1 MSWRRIVVLV
11 ALLAVMGI
19 AIFIVNRGEKRKQGN
34 EGKLLSVTAA
44 NVTKLEL
51 QRGDQMFRFVR
62 SDPVWNLELP
72 LKAKADRVSIENI
85 LDDFCA
91 LKYDKMVEKD
101 AKDLNRYGLGKPEI
115 ELRIYEKDPV
125 KPSYAILIGTKNE
138 MDSSS
143 YARLSIGNEVVTIPD
158 YKRNYLEKGLFE
170 FRDKKF
176 VEFDTTDVS
185 AMEFTYQN
193 AGFAFRKKEG
203 EWFME
208 KPLFSRAV
216 ESKVTEIL
224 SQVSQ
229 LEAKAFTGKA
239 DTGKLKEYGFEKPLL
254 DLGLKLK
261 EKEKRVKVVRKGET
275 YLAFTPDFDEIC
287 EVNKDLV
294 DKFVGEAK
302 DFREKKVASFS
313 AFEVKEI
320 DFRSS
325 PFRFLLKKNKENK
338 WELDKGTPAQKPDEE
353 KVNRLL
359 SSLEEL
365 EATDFIDPP
374 VSPSVSFPY
383 SITIRSES
391 WQRPQELKTMIIQL
405 SAIKDDSVIAE
416 NPSLPYRFRVSKE
429 IIDKLPKKLDDLLP
443 SAK

>member
-1 MSWRRIVVLV
+1 MSWRRIVVLFG
-11 ALLAVMGI
+11 LLAVMGI
-19 AIFIVNRGEKRKQGN
+19 AIFLVNRGERQKQEN

-51 QRGDQMFRFVR
+51 QRGDQTFRFVR

-72 LKAKADRVSIENI
+72 LKAKADRVSVENI

-91 LKYDKMVEKD
+91 LKYDKVVEKE
-101 AKDLNRYGLGKPEI
+101 AKDLSRYRLDKPEI
-115 ELRIYEKDPV
+115 ELRIYEKDPL

-143 YARLSIGNEVVTIPD
+143 YARLSTRTEVVTIPD
-158 YKRNYLEKGLFE
+158 YKRNYLEKKLFE

-176 VEFDTTDVS
+176 FEFDTTDAS
-185 AMEFTYQN
+185 AMEFSYQN
-193 AGFAFRKKEG
+193 ASFAFRKKEG

-216 ESKVTEIL
+216 ESKVTDIL
-224 SQVSQ
+224 SQASQ
-229 LEAKAFTGKA
+229 LEAKAFTDKA
-239 DTGKLKEYGFEKPLL
+239 DAGKLKEYGFEKPLL
-254 DLGLKLK
+254 DVGLKLK
-261 EKEKRVKVVRKGET
+261 DKEKRVKVIRKGET

-287 EVNKDLV
+287 EVNMDFV
-294 DKFVGEAK
+294 DKFAGESK
-302 DFREKKVASFS
+302 DFREKKVGSFS

-320 DFRSS
+320 DFKSS
-325 PFRFLLKKNKENK
+325 PFSFLLKKNKESK
-338 WELDKGTPAQKPDEE
+338 WELAKGTPAQKLDEE

-359 SSLEEL
+359 GSLEEL

-374 VSPSVSFPY
+374 VSSVSFPY

-391 WQRPQELKTMIIQL
+391 WQRPQELKSVILQL
-405 SAIKDDSVIAE
+405 SAVKDDSVIAG
-416 NPSLPYRFRVSKE
+416 NPSLPYRFKVSKE
-429 IIDKLPKKLDDLLP
+429 IIDKLPKKLDDLLQ
-443 SAK
+443 SLK